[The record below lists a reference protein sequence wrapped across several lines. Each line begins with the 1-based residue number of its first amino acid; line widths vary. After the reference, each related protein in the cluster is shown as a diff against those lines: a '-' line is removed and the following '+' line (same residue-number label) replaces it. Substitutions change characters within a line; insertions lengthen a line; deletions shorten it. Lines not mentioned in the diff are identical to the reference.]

1 MTTVGLSFKG
11 MKDTVFLPSNESSGL
26 VKALLELDDSPTG
39 SDEEFLDFQ
48 FKIADAKAREREAS
62 EQLSDWRAAFANLQL
77 RQAQEIAEFALHQRN
92 EDEQRN
98 AQQTVE
104 LSELRS
110 SLQACELELERV
122 KAENAGL
129 LQHKSELEKDFEQ
142 ELRYSE
148 NLRQN
153 INEHNHMQERLVHE
167 NLELKRALDEAT
179 VTTGRLKEAL
189 VEKASELS
197 AWLGLDGINIQAI
210 PSSIL
215 DEKTSLNREEKKACN
230 AHGEDS
236 QGFDT
241 SEKSGAMRS
250 QDANERTDS
259 SRVTDEATTSVQCG
273 AASTSASLDDDCAD
287 MKHEVPSE
295 RLPSPR
301 ETTVRNANDSHRC
314 KGLSVRDLIAEER
327 KSFEHDSSP
336 GKKER
341 ILTLEQKIQE
351 LQLELDGLQSQH
363 HHSKDDI
370 ELWVFKQRSCP
381 SPLTE
386 AVKDDTEFEARL
398 SSDSSSTTEK
408 AEITVSAQPGSS
420 FSNEAGTSADHAKR
434 NAGALGLDHT
444 IPTSNSLPSM
454 ADDTAVSQGSPS
466 RYEDGEASWV
476 GSRADLE
483 DKHICTN
490 PNQLWSLTSVSE
502 LVESITEEL
511 TKLLRVVIKTP
522 SSSLRNS
529 FNDLERRVKVWS
541 NITSKALQSK
551 VSKTGAL
558 EEWKEL
564 VVDFL
569 SKSRQELITLHQRLH
584 DCEDE
589 LSSVDKLRAESLV
602 ATQTITFLKDEINKL
617 EAQNFTDHIEREEE
631 VNVLKKDLEYAHTLI
646 SAAQRKSSEEHKL
659 ALTLKDQLRKV
670 ELELE
675 HSKQGWAAEQDFI
688 DSCFGDESGDLF
700 GEDRSFSKKDVDTL
714 EKKVEELTSRLE
726 ENERELGELMVI
738 SGIDFDAVVSAKLKR
753 MEQRLED
760 SKASESLVRAE
771 KTELASQVSWL
782 KSKLAEVEHELHL
795 ENQQHVEIL
804 IRYEE
809 EQGQL
814 EASSRSERDSLN
826 AKVTQLEKLLAEKTK
841 QFETGHPGSPTYQV
855 HRLRANVLAL
865 ETSLAAERQ
874 KGIDSEACMEAHL
887 IKEKDKN
894 NDLETKL
901 TTLQSTVTS
910 LKSEL
915 SEAEQREKRAQSQI
929 EKLMIELGIAK
940 EEVLKCEVRMQKTIR
955 QAKEDVDAEKRR
967 LEESHN
973 NQKQMEWHLCRQ
985 IELTEGLE
993 REKAKIREVLEEFE
1007 IQNLALEKER
1017 DDLRT
1022 AYMQLARQ
1030 TAQRV
1035 GRGKADTYHIPL
1047 RAGLRKDE
1055 ILRS

>member
-11 MKDTVFLPSNESSGL
+11 MKDTVFLPPNESSGL
-26 VKALLELDDSPTG
+26 VKALLELDDSPAG

-77 RQAQEIAEFALHQRN
+77 RQAQEIAEFALNQRK
-92 EDEQRN
+92 EDEQRV

-122 KAENAGL
+122 KAENASL
-129 LQHKSELEKDFEQ
+129 LQHKSELEKDFDQ

-148 NLRQN
+148 SLRQS
-153 INEHNHMQERLVHE
+153 INEHNHVQERLVLE

-197 AWLGLDGINIQAI
+197 AWLGLDGINVQAM
-210 PSSIL
+210 PPSIL
-215 DEKTSLNREEKKACN
+215 DEKFSLKAEEKKAYS

-236 QGFDT
+236 QGFET
-241 SEKSGAMRS
+241 SEKTGAMRS

-259 SRVTDEATTSVQCG
+259 SRVIDEATTPVQCG
-273 AASTSASLDDDCAD
+273 AASTSTSLDDDCAD
-287 MKHEVPSE
+287 MKHEVSSD
-295 RLPSPR
+295 RLPSSR
-301 ETTVRNANDSHRC
+301 ESTVRNANDSSHRC
-314 KGLSVRDLIAEER
+314 KGVSVRDLIAEER
-327 KSFEHDSSP
+327 ESFGHDSSP

-351 LQLELDGLQSQH
+351 LQLELDGLKSQH
-363 HHSKDDI
+363 HHPKDDI

-381 SPLTE
+381 LPLTE
-386 AVKDDTEFEARL
+386 AAKDDTEFEARL

-420 FSNEAGTSADHAKR
+420 FSNEAG
-434 NAGALGLDHT
+434 
-444 IPTSNSLPSM
+444 
-454 ADDTAVSQGSPS
+454 
-466 RYEDGEASWV
+466 
-476 GSRADLE
+476 LE
-483 DKHICTN
+483 
-490 PNQLWSLTSVSE
+490 
-502 LVESITEEL
+502 
-511 TKLLRVVIKTP
+511 
-522 SSSLRNS
+522 
-529 FNDLERRVKVWS
+529 
-541 NITSKALQSK
+541 
-551 VSKTGAL
+551 
-558 EEWKEL
+558 
-564 VVDFL
+564 
-569 SKSRQELITLHQRLH
+569 
-584 DCEDE
+584 
-589 LSSVDKLRAESLV
+589 
-602 ATQTITFLKDEINKL
+602 
-617 EAQNFTDHIEREEE
+617 
-631 VNVLKKDLEYAHTLI
+631 
-646 SAAQRKSSEEHKL
+646 KSSEEHKL
-659 ALTLKDQLRKV
+659 ALTLKDHLRKV

-688 DSCFGDESGDLF
+688 DSCLGDESGGLF
-700 GEDRSFSKKDVDTL
+700 GEERSFSRNDVDNL
-714 EKKVEELTSRLE
+714 EKKVEELTNRLE

-760 SKASESLVRAE
+760 SKASEALVRAE

-814 EASSRSERDSLN
+814 EASSRSERAALN
-826 AKVTQLEKLLAEKTK
+826 AKVIQLEKLLAEKTK
-841 QFETGHPGSPTYQV
+841 QFETGHPGSPKSQV
-855 HRLRANVLAL
+855 HGLRANVLAL
-865 ETSLAAERQ
+865 ESSLAAERQ
-874 KGIDSEACMEAHL
+874 KGIDSEACMKAHL
-887 IKEKDKN
+887 SKEKDKN
-894 NDLETKL
+894 IDLEAKL
-901 TTLQSTVTS
+901 STLQSTVTS

-940 EEVLKCEVRMQKTIR
+940 EEVLKCEVRMQKIIR

-1035 GRGKADTYHIPL
+1035 G
-1047 RAGLRKDE
+1047 
-1055 ILRS
+1055 